1 MAAAAAQAT
10 SPARPASRFLCLPT
24 AKTPNH
30 PIPTRT
36 GAPSHRARLRCHLSH
51 SSESTPTRTP
61 TPTLTTSDPDPDDPL
76 RVAFACG
83 GAGAGGRVYSAIALA
98 DELHASV
105 PSSRSLILGAPAPSL
120 ESSAAATASYP
131 FAPVPRCLPRALVA
145 AALHLRRFR
154 PHVLVATGGAPT
166 LPACLAALLLGLPFV
181 IQDQDA
187 APAPAT
193 RLLAPFARRVFL
205 AFNAPVRLLP
215 KRKCAVYGNPVRMSI
230 RKCRVSKVEAL
241 PRFFPRAGLVAEE
254 GAQVVLVLGGAEGSP
269 ELNVAVLN
277 MYYEMLR
284 KRKDRYIIWQTGT
297 ESFCEMESLVRG
309 HRRLLLTPFLHELE
323 MAYAAADVVV
333 SQAGAMTCT
342 EILVTGK
349 PSILIPLP
357 TIVDDHQTKNAY
369 IMADVMGAKV
379 ITEDE
384 LDSSSLTSTI
394 DEVFG
399 DEKLMADM
407 SQKALTAA
415 RPNASAD
422 IIRHIC
428 SLIGSPYP
436 T

>member
-1 MAAAAAQAT
+1 MAVAAQPTSRARSAPRFLRRPTTQTVHLPTPARAPAPSRVRLRRRHRPHSAPAPAPAT
-10 SPARPASRFLCLPT
+10 S
-24 AKTPNH
+24 
-30 PIPTRT
+30 
-36 GAPSHRARLRCHLSH
+36 G
-51 SSESTPTRTP
+51 
-61 TPTLTTSDPDPDDPL
+61 SDPDPHEPL

-83 GAGAGGRVYSAIALA
+83 APGGRVYSAIALA
-98 DELHASV
+98 DELHAAL

-120 ESSAAATASYP
+120 ASTAAAAASYP
-131 FAPVPRCLPRALVA
+131 FAPVPRCLPHAVLA
-145 AALHLRRFR
+145 AAMHLRRFR
-154 PHVLVATGGAPT
+154 PHVLVATGGAPS

-193 RLLAPFARRVFL
+193 RLLAPLALRVFL

-230 RKCRVSKVEAL
+230 RKCQVSKATAL
-241 PRFFPRAGLVAEE
+241 ARFFPRAGLAPDE
-254 GAQVVLVLGGAEGSP
+254 GAQVVLVLGGVEGSP
-269 ELNVAVLN
+269 EINVAVLN

-284 KRKDRYIIWQTGT
+284 MRKDRYIIWQTGM
-297 ESFCEMESLVRG
+297 EAFSEMESLVRS

-333 SQAGAMTCT
+333 SRAGAMTCT

-407 SQKALTAA
+407 SQKALTAS
-415 RPNASAD
+415 RPSASAN

-428 SLIGSPYP
+428 SLIGAPYP